1 MNLLSPPTHA
11 SYLLGTLRP
20 GQREISEWQGGML
33 AVSAV
38 PGAGKSHGM
47 AVGAAIAIAR
57 EKLHQ
62 QRQLVVVTY
71 SRSAAANIKVRIRQ
85 YLRQMG
91 LPRNGF
97 SVQTLHSLALKI
109 ATSHPTAGLR
119 WSGEN
124 LMSEHEQRRLCVT
137 CVKEWARSHPQLLK
151 QLIQGCDTSPLSD
164 IEHEGR
170 KSALLTDILV
180 KLAQTVISSARS
192 MALTPQDLRQLS
204 QQLHAQ
210 NPSEEEPY
218 PFLEIG
224 ADLLE
229 RYQHHLA
236 QQERIDYD
244 EMILAA
250 VQLLEGN
257 EQCRQEW
264 QQRVYAVF
272 EDEAQDSTPLQS
284 RLLRLLAE
292 DSATG
297 QVNFVRVGDPNQAI
311 NSTFTAA
318 DPLFFN
324 EFCDECAQ
332 QQAFYEMTQ
341 AGRSTLLVI
350 RAANF
355 LVRWANC
362 ALQKQE
368 LPFREQAIQPVPPT
382 DLQPEANPDPWGQG
396 VEVARTA
403 TVFETVRQLAARISQ
418 VLAEHPDASIAVL
431 VRTNRQGEFLADLLR
446 SPASFRIDTD
456 LAAQGVPILDVS
468 GIERQS
474 QVPKELLDILY
485 FLHHPYSPEAVKA
498 ALTVLQERKRIP
510 PQNLD
515 RLAAQPEV
523 FLYPGP
529 LDPPAEEPVLKAR
542 HLCQRLLKARLELS
556 LFPLITYCA
565 QELGYE
571 AAELATTDRL
581 ICHLAQQE
589 PTQLWER
596 IHPRWQELVAADR
609 FNAVEIEDLHSRL
622 VRSGQVTI
630 MTMHRAK
637 GLDWDAV
644 FVPFLEAR
652 TLPGESWVAA
662 NAKFLSPEVDFTDVV
677 RSQLRA
683 YGHRQPVPNW
693 QAAYQKAK
701 EAKVAEEYRLLYV
714 AMTRAKRLLWL
725 AAAHQAPFN
734 WQNFNWRG
742 SYQLQDSSPCPFL
755 PALEQKLKKYAKT
768 ATPGDR

>member
-1 MNLLSPPTHA
+1 MNVLSLPANASHLLR
-11 SYLLGTLRP
+11 TLRP
-20 GQREISEWQGGML
+20 GQREISEWQGGLL

-85 YLRQMG
+85 YLREMG

-137 CVKEWARSHPQLLK
+137 CVKEWARSHPDILE

-164 IEHEGR
+164 VEHDGR
-170 KSALLTDILV
+170 RSALLTDILV

-192 MALTPQDLRQLS
+192 MALTPHDLRQLS
-204 QQLHAQ
+204 QQLRSQSAAAA
-210 NPSEEEPY
+210 EPY

-229 RYQHHLA
+229 LYQHHLA
-236 QQERIDYD
+236 QREQIDYD

-250 VQLLEGN
+250 VQLLEGDR
-257 EQCRQEW
+257 QCRQEW

-272 EDEAQDSTPLQS
+272 EDEAQDSTPLQL

-292 DSATG
+292 DNTTG

-324 EFCDECAQ
+324 KFCDECAQ
-332 QQAFYEMTQ
+332 QQAFYKMTQ
-341 AGRSTLLVI
+341 AGRSTPLVI
-350 RAANF
+350 RSANF
-355 LVRWANC
+355 LVNWVNH
-362 ALQKQE
+362 ALKGQE
-368 LPFREQAIQPVPPT
+368 LPFRSQAIQPVSPT
-382 DLQPEANPDPWGQG
+382 DPQPGANPPPWGEG
-396 VEVARTA
+396 VEIARPA
-403 TVFETVRQLAARISQ
+403 TVFETVRELAARISE
-418 VLAEHPDASIAVL
+418 VLAEYPEASIAVL
-431 VRTNRQGEFLADLLR
+431 VRTNRQGEFVADLLR
-446 SPASFRIDTD
+446 SPASFSINTD
-456 LAAQGVPILDVS
+456 LAAQGIPILDVS
-468 GIERQS
+468 GIERRS

-485 FLHHPYSPEAVKA
+485 FLHCPYSPEAVKA
-498 ALTVLQERKRIP
+498 ALTVLQERKRISV
-510 PQNLD
+510 QNLD

-542 HLCQRLLKARLELS
+542 HYCQRLLKARLELS

-565 QELGYE
+565 QELGYD
-571 AAELATTDRL
+571 AAELATSDRL

-596 IHPRWQELVAADR
+596 IHPRWQELVATDR
-609 FNAVEIEDLHSRL
+609 FDAVEMEDLHSRL

-683 YGHRQPVPNW
+683 YGHQQPLPDW
-693 QAAYQKAK
+693 QTAYQKAT

-734 WQNFNWRG
+734 WQTFDWRG
-742 SYQLQDSSPCPFL
+742 FYQLQDSDPCPFL
-755 PALEQKLKKYAKT
+755 PALEQKLKKHAK
-768 ATPGDR
+768 ATRGDR

>member
-1 MNLLSPPTHA
+1 MNLLSLPTNA

-20 GQREISEWQGGML
+20 GQTEISEWQGGLL

-85 YLRQMG
+85 YLREMG

-109 ATSHPTAGLR
+109 ATSHPTAGLAWR
-119 WSGEN
+119 GEN
-124 LMSEHEQRRLCVT
+124 LMSEHEQRRLWVT
-137 CVKEWARSHPQLLK
+137 CVKEWARSHPDLLE
-151 QLIQGCDTSPLSD
+151 QLIQGGDTSPLSD
-164 IEHEGR
+164 VEHEGR

-192 MALTPQDLRQLS
+192 MALTPHELRQLS
-204 QQLHAQ
+204 QQLR
-210 NPSEEEPY
+210 PTEPY

-229 RYQHHLA
+229 LYQHHLA
-236 QQERIDYD
+236 QRERIDYD

-250 VQLLEGN
+250 VQLLESDR
-257 EQCRQEW
+257 QCRQEW

-292 DSATG
+292 DNTTG

-332 QQAFYEMTQ
+332 QQAFYKMTQ

-350 RAANF
+350 EAANF
-355 LVRWANC
+355 LVHWVNREHSR
-362 ALQKQE
+362 QGQE
-368 LPFREQAIQPVPPT
+368 LPFREQEIQTVSAT
-382 DLQPEANPDPWGQG
+382 DPQPGANPPPWGEG
-396 VEVARTA
+396 VEIARPA
-403 TVFETVRQLAARISQ
+403 TIFETVRELAARISQ
-418 VLAEHPDASIAVL
+418 VLADHPEASIAVL
-431 VRTNRQGEFLADLLR
+431 VRTHRQGEFLADLLR
-446 SPASFRIDTD
+446 SPASFNIDTD
-456 LAAQGVPILDVS
+456 LAAQGVAILDVS
-468 GIERQS
+468 GIERRS
-474 QVPKELLDILY
+474 QVPKELLDVVN

-609 FNAVEIEDLHSRL
+609 FSAVEMEDLHSRL

-683 YGHRQPVPNW
+683 YGHGQPVPNW

-714 AMTRAKRLLWL
+714 AMTRPKRLLWL

-755 PALEQKLKKYAKT
+755 PALEQKLKEHAKT
-768 ATPGDR
+768 TTPGDR

>member
-1 MNLLSPPTHA
+1 MNLLSLPA
-11 SYLLGTLRP
+11 SASHLLRTLRP
-20 GQREISEWQGGML
+20 GQREISEWQGGLL

-57 EKLHQ
+57 QKLHQ

-71 SRSAAANIKVRIRQ
+71 SRSAAANIKVRIRK
-85 YLRQMG
+85 YLREMG

-137 CVKEWARSHPQLLK
+137 CVKEWARSHPDILE

-164 IEHEGR
+164 VEHDGR
-170 KSALLTDILV
+170 RIALLTDILV

-192 MALTPQDLRQLS
+192 MALTPHDLRQLS
-204 QQLHAQ
+204 QQLRPQSTAAV
-210 NPSEEEPY
+210 EPY

-229 RYQHHLA
+229 LYQHHLA
-236 QQERIDYD
+236 QREQIDYD

-250 VQLLEGN
+250 VQLLEGDR
-257 EQCRQEW
+257 QCRQEW
-264 QQRVYAVF
+264 QQRVYGVF

-292 DSATG
+292 DNTTG

-318 DPLFFN
+318 NPLFFN
-324 EFCDECAQ
+324 AFCDECAQ
-332 QQAFYEMTQ
+332 QQAFYQMTQ
-341 AGRSTLLVI
+341 AGRSTPLVI
-350 RAANF
+350 RSANF
-355 LVRWANC
+355 LVNWVNH
-362 ALQKQE
+362 ALKGQE
-368 LPFREQAIQPVPPT
+368 LPFRNQAIQPVSATNP
-382 DLQPEANPDPWGQG
+382 QPGANPPPWGEG
-396 VEVARTA
+396 VEIARPA
-403 TVFETVRQLAARISQ
+403 TIFETVRELAARISQ
-418 VLAEHPDASIAVL
+418 LLVEHPEASIAVL

-446 SPASFRIDTD
+446 SPADFNNIVD
-456 LAAQGVPILDVS
+456 LGAQGIPILDVS
-468 GIERQS
+468 GIEQRS
-474 QVPKELLDILY
+474 QVPRELLDILY
-485 FLHHPYSPEAVKA
+485 FLHCPYSPEAVKA
-498 ALTVLQERKRIP
+498 ALSVLQERKRIP

-542 HLCQRLLKARLELS
+542 HYCHRLLKARLELS

-565 QELGYE
+565 QELGYD

-581 ICHLAQQE
+581 ICQLAQQE

-596 IHPRWQELVAADR
+596 IHPHWQELVAADR
-609 FNAVEIEDLHSRL
+609 FDAVEMEDLHSRL

-644 FVPFLEAR
+644 FVPFLEER

-662 NAKFLSPEVDFTDVV
+662 NTKFLSPEVDFIEVV

-683 YGHRQPVPNW
+683 YGHRQSLPDW
-693 QAAYQKAK
+693 QTAYQKAK

-742 SYQLQDSSPCPFL
+742 FYQLQDSAPCPFI
-755 PALEQKLKKYAKT
+755 PALEQKLKHHAK

>member
-1 MNLLSPPTHA
+1 MNLSLLPPNA
-11 SYLLGTLRP
+11 NQLVQTLRP
-20 GQREISEWQGGML
+20 GQKEISQWEGGLL

-62 QRQLVVVTY
+62 QRQLLVVTY
-71 SRSAAANIKVRIRQ
+71 SRSAAANIKARIRK

-109 ATSHPTAGLR
+109 ATSHPTVALR
-119 WSGEN
+119 WNGEN
-124 LMSEHEQRRLCVT
+124 LISEHEQQRLCAA
-137 CVKEWARSHPQLLK
+137 CVKEWARSHPQLLE

-164 IEHEGR
+164 VEHDGR
-170 KSALLTDILV
+170 RSALLTDILV
-180 KLAQTVISSARS
+180 KLAQTVIRSARS
-192 MALTPQDLRQLS
+192 MALTPNDLRQLS
-204 QQLHAQ
+204 QELRAQ
-210 NPSEEEPY
+210 NPAEPEPY

-229 RYQHHLA
+229 LYQHHLA
-236 QQERIDYD
+236 QRGQIDYD

-250 VQLLEGN
+250 VQLLEGDR
-257 EQCRQEW
+257 QCREEW

-284 RLLRLLAE
+284 RLLQLLAE
-292 DSATG
+292 DSTTG

-324 EFCDECAQ
+324 EFCDKCAQ
-332 QQAFYEMTQ
+332 KQAFYTMTQ
-341 AGRSTLLVI
+341 AGRSTPLVI

-355 LVRWANC
+355 LVRWGNHI
-362 ALQKQE
+362 LKHQE
-368 LPFREQAIQPVPPT
+368 LPFRNQAIQVVSPT
-382 DLQPEANPDPWGQG
+382 DPQPGANPDPWGKG
-396 VEVARTA
+396 VEVARPA
-403 TVFETVRQLAARISQ
+403 TVFETVRELAARISQ
-418 VLAEHPDASIAVL
+418 VLADHPEASIAVL
-431 VRTNRQGEFLADLLR
+431 VRINRQGEFIADLLR
-446 SPASFRIDTD
+446 SPSSFNIDTD
-456 LAAQGVPILDVS
+456 LAAQGIPILDVS
-468 GIERQS
+468 GIERRS

-485 FLHHPYSPEAVKA
+485 FLHCPYSPEAVKA

-542 HLCQRLLKARLELS
+542 HYCQRLLKARLELS

-565 QELGYE
+565 QELNYD

-596 IHPRWQELVAADR
+596 IHPHWQELVAADR
-609 FNAVEIEDLHSRL
+609 FDAVEMEDLHSRL

-644 FVPFLEAR
+644 FIPFLEAR

-662 NAKFLSPEVDFTDVV
+662 NAKFLNPEVDFTEVV
-677 RSQLRA
+677 RWQLRA
-683 YGHRQPVPNW
+683 YGHQKQLPDWRT
-693 QAAYQKAK
+693 AYQKAK
-701 EAKVAEEYRLLYV
+701 EAKTAEEYRLLYV
-714 AMTRAKRLLWL
+714 AMTRAKRFLWL

-734 WQNFNWRG
+734 WQSFDWRG
-742 SYQLQDSSPCPFL
+742 FSQLQESDPCPFL
-755 PALEQKLKKYAKT
+755 PCLEQKLKKHAEV
-768 ATPGDR
+768 TPGDR

>member
-1 MNLLSPPTHA
+1 MNLLPLSPTVTH
-11 SYLLGTLRP
+11 LLGTLRP

-33 AVSAV
+33 AVAAV

-71 SRSAAANIKVRIRQ
+71 SRSAAANIKVRIRK
-85 YLRQMG
+85 YLREMG

-119 WSGEN
+119 LRGEN

-137 CVKEWARSHPQLLK
+137 CVKEWARSHPDILE
-151 QLIQGCDTSPLSD
+151 QLIRGCDTSPLSD
-164 IEHEGR
+164 VEHDGR

-192 MALTPQDLRQLS
+192 MALMPHDLRQLS
-204 QQLHAQ
+204 QQLCSQGAA
-210 NPSEEEPY
+210 EAGPY

-229 RYQHHLA
+229 LYQNHLA
-236 QQERIDYD
+236 QRGQIDYD

-250 VQLLEGN
+250 VQLLEGD
-257 EQCRQEW
+257 RQYRHEW

-292 DSATG
+292 DPTTG
-297 QVNFVRVGDPNQAI
+297 QVHFVRVGDPNQAI

-324 EFCDECAQ
+324 EFCNECAQ
-332 QQAFYEMTQ
+332 KRAFYEMTQ
-341 AGRSTLLVI
+341 AGRSTPLII
-350 RAANF
+350 RVANY
-355 LVRWANC
+355 LVRWANW
-362 ALQKQE
+362 ALKDQE
-368 LPFREQAIQPVPPT
+368 PPFRDQAIQCVSPPG
-382 DLQPEANPDPWGQG
+382 LEPGANPPPWGQG
-396 VEVARTA
+396 VEIVRPP
-403 TVFETVRQLAARISQ
+403 TVVETVKHLAQRISQ
-418 VLAEHPDASIAVL
+418 VLAAHPEASVAVL
-431 VRTNRQGEFLADLLR
+431 VRTNRQAEFVADVLR
-446 SPASFRIDTD
+446 SPTDFNLDID
-456 LAAQGVPILDVS
+456 LCAQGIPLLDVA
-468 GIERQS
+468 GIERRS

-485 FLHHPYSPEAVKA
+485 FLHCPYSPAAVKA

-542 HLCQRLLKARLELS
+542 QHCQRLLKARLELS

-565 QELGYE
+565 QELGYD
-571 AAELATTDRL
+571 AAELATADRL
-581 ICHLAQQE
+581 IWELTQQE

-596 IHPRWQELVAADR
+596 IYPRWQELVAADR
-609 FNAVEIEDLHSRL
+609 FQAVEMEDLHSRL

-644 FVPFLEAR
+644 FVPFLEET
-652 TLPGESWVAA
+652 TLPGKSWVAA
-662 NAKFLSPEVDFTDVV
+662 NAKFLSSDVDFIDVV

-683 YGHRQPVPNW
+683 YGHKQPLPNW
-693 QAAYQKAK
+693 QTAYKKATAAKT
-701 EAKVAEEYRLLYV
+701 AEEYRLLYV

-725 AAAHQAPFN
+725 AAAQQAPFH

-742 SYQLQDSSPCPFL
+742 FYQLQDSPPCPFIEDL
-755 PALEQKLKKYAKT
+755 QRKLKAHAA

>member
-1 MNLLSPPTHA
+1 MNVLSLPPNARH
-11 SYLLGTLRP
+11 LLGTLRP
-20 GQREISEWQGGML
+20 GQREISEWQGGLL

-57 EKLHQ
+57 EQLHQ

-71 SRSAAANIKVRIRQ
+71 SRSAAANIKVRIRKH
-85 YLRQMG
+85 LREMG

-124 LMSEHEQRRLCVT
+124 LLSEHEQRRLCVT
-137 CVKEWARSHPQLLK
+137 CVKEWARSHPDMLE

-164 IEHEGR
+164 VEHDGR
-170 KSALLTDILV
+170 RSALLTDILV

-192 MALTPQDLRQLS
+192 MALTPHDLRQLS
-204 QQLHAQ
+204 QQLRPQSAAAG
-210 NPSEEEPY
+210 EPY

-229 RYQHHLA
+229 LYQHHLA
-236 QQERIDYD
+236 QQEQIDYD

-250 VQLLEGN
+250 VQLLEGDR
-257 EQCRQEW
+257 QCRLEW

-292 DSATG
+292 DNTTG

-341 AGRSTLLVI
+341 AGRSTPLVI
-350 RAANF
+350 RSANF
-355 LVRWANC
+355 LVNWVNH
-362 ALQKQE
+362 ALKGQE
-368 LPFREQAIQPVPPT
+368 LPFRPQAIQPVSPT
-382 DLQPEANPDPWGQG
+382 DPQPGANPPPWGEG
-396 VEVARTA
+396 VEIVRPA
-403 TVFETVRQLAARISQ
+403 TIFETVRELAARISQ
-418 VLAEHPDASIAVL
+418 VLTEHPDASIAVL

-446 SPASFRIDTD
+446 SPASFNIDTD
-456 LAAQGVPILDVS
+456 LTAQGIPILDVS
-468 GIERQS
+468 GLERRS

-485 FLHHPYSPEAVKA
+485 FLHCPYSPEAVKA
-498 ALTVLQERKRIP
+498 ALTVLQERKRISV
-510 PQNLD
+510 QNLD

-542 HLCQRLLKARLELS
+542 HYCQHLLKARLELS

-565 QELGYE
+565 QELGYD

-581 ICHLAQQE
+581 IYHLAQQE

-609 FNAVEIEDLHSRL
+609 FDAVEMEDLHSRL
-622 VRSGQVTI
+622 VRTGQVTI

-652 TLPGESWVAA
+652 TLPGKSWVPA
-662 NAKFLSPEVDFTDVV
+662 NAKFLSPEVDFIEVV

-683 YGHRQPVPNW
+683 YAHQQPLPDSQTAN
-693 QAAYQKAK
+693 QKAE
-701 EAKVAEEYRLLYV
+701 EAKVAEAYRLLYV

-734 WQNFNWRG
+734 WQNFDWRG
-742 SYQLQDSSPCPFL
+742 FYKLEESDPCPFL
-755 PALEQKLKKYAKT
+755 PALEKKLQQHAK